1 MSHHHFGNLVLLL
14 GMSVHVGSR
23 SVFYV
28 EYFSR
33 KFLELHHV
41 DGLEV
46 IIGLILLKR
55 LKAREGPFGTE
66 SLTLRSLSELLDIV
80 VQLLIIG

>member
-1 MSHHHFGNLVLLL
+1 MLL

-28 EYFSR
+28 ESFSR
-33 KFLELHHV
+33 EFRELHHV

-55 LKAREGPFGTE
+55 LKAREE
-66 SLTLRSLSELLDIV
+66 SIQDRVPHPQVSLRTTGHRRPVTHYWLLRYWSTV
-80 VQLLIIG
+80 

>member
-1 MSHHHFGNLVLLL
+1 
-14 GMSVHVGSR
+14 MSVHVGSR

-28 EYFSR
+28 DNFFREFR
-33 KFLELHHV
+33 ELHHV

-55 LKAREGPFGTE
+55 LRAREGPFGTE